1 MSHGPPPDR
10 RVVKEPGAT
19 FPPKSVKSAP
29 IEAAFRLSDA
39 DLRLVLDAGEIG
51 GWEWDIG
58 TGVVRW
64 SENLEQIHGLAPGSF
79 GNSFESYQAMVHPDD
94 RERVVSALRA
104 CIEGRAHYEIEFRST
119 DKAGEV
125 RWMRAKGR
133 VLSGDK
139 GEPFRMIGV
148 CWDMT
153 KRKQAEE
160 NIVEISRRKDE
171 FLAMVSHELRNPLG
185 VIMNASTLINHLT
198 GGDNDLSKAGAAIRR
213 QTEQLARIVDD
224 LMDVSRLS
232 AGKLTLERSNVDLV
246 ALVHRCVHDF
256 VDRGLFEHH
265 RHELRCAGTH
275 VNGDGARLEQIVT
288 NLLMNAIKY
297 TPAGGRIIIEVEP
310 EGGDAILRVK
320 DTGIGISPDL
330 LPRVFDLFVQS
341 ERGVA
346 RPEGGLGVGLA
357 IARSLVEAHGG
368 RIDVWSSGLNSG
380 TEFAVRLPL
389 AAILATG
396 DPRGGVTPRR
406 RILVVDD
413 NIDAREALARLLEIA
428 GHEVYQ
434 AGDGPGG
441 LEEASRSCPEVAI
454 VDIGLPGMNGFEV
467 ARRLK
472 SGAPKLRL
480 IALTGYGQG
489 DHRRLGNEAGFETY
503 LIKPVAFETLQ
514 RALANN

>member
-10 RVVKEPGAT
+10 RVVKEPSAS
-19 FPPKSVKSAP
+19 FPPKALKSGP
-29 IEAAFRLSDA
+29 IEATFGLSDA
-39 DLRLVLDAGEIG
+39 DLHLVLDAGEIG

-64 SENLEQIHGLAPGSF
+64 SDNLERIHGLPPGSF
-79 GNSFESYQAMVHPDD
+79 GNTFESYQAMVHPGD
-94 RERVVSALRA
+94 RERVVSALRS
-104 CIEGRAHYEIEFRST
+104 CIEGRSNYEIEFRSA

-133 VLSGDK
+133 VISGEK

-148 CWDMT
+148 CWDIT
-153 KRKQAEE
+153 KRKREE
-160 NIVEISRRKDE
+160 EAVLETSRRKDE

-185 VIMNASTLINHLT
+185 VIMNASTLISHLT
-198 GGDNDLSKAGAAIRR
+198 SGDDDLSKASAAIRR
-213 QTEQLARIVDD
+213 QTDLLARIVDD

-232 AGKLTLERSNVDLV
+232 AGKLALERTNVDLV

-256 VDRGLFEHH
+256 VDRRLFEQH

-275 VNGDGARLEQIVT
+275 VHGDGPRLEQIVN
-288 NLLMNAIKY
+288 NLLMNALKY

-320 DTGIGISPDL
+320 DTGVGISPDL

-341 ERGVA
+341 ERGLD
-346 RPEGGLGVGLA
+346 RRDGGLGLGLA
-357 IARSLVEAHGG
+357 IVRSLVEAHGG
-368 RIDVWSSGLNSG
+368 RIDVWSPGVNSG
-380 TEFAVRLPL
+380 SEFAVRLPL
-389 AAILATG
+389 AATLALG
-396 DPRGGVTPRR
+396 DPRGGVAPRR

-441 LEEASRSCPEVAI
+441 LEEASRSRPDVAI

-472 SGAPKLRL
+472 SGAPNLRL

-489 DHRRLGNEAGFETY
+489 DHRRLGDEAGFETY

>member
-10 RVVKEPGAT
+10 RVVKEPSAS
-19 FPPKSVKSAP
+19 FPPKSLKSGP
-29 IEAAFRLSDA
+29 IEAAFGLSDA

-64 SENLEQIHGLAPGSF
+64 SDNLERIHGLEPGSF
-79 GNSFESYQAMVHPDD
+79 GNTFESYQAMVHPGD
-94 RERVVSALRA
+94 RERVISALRG
-104 CIEGRAHYEIEFRST
+104 CIEGRSNYEIEFRSAE
-119 DKAGEV
+119 KAGEV

-133 VLSGDK
+133 VLSGEK

-148 CWDMT
+148 CWDIT
-153 KRKQAEE
+153 KRKRAEE
-160 NIVEISRRKDE
+160 AVLETSRRKDE

-185 VIMNASTLINHLT
+185 VIMNASTLINHLAD
-198 GGDNDLSKAGAAIRR
+198 GDDDLSKASAVIRR
-213 QTEQLARIVDD
+213 QTDQLARIVDD

-232 AGKLTLERSNVDLV
+232 AGKLTLERTNVDLV

-256 VDRGLFEHH
+256 VDRRLFDQH

-275 VNGDGARLEQIVT
+275 VHGDGPRLEQIVN

-320 DTGIGISPDL
+320 DTGVGISPDL

-341 ERGVA
+341 ERGLD
-346 RPEGGLGVGLA
+346 RRDGGLGLGLA
-357 IARSLVEAHGG
+357 IVRSLVEAHGG
-368 RIDVWSSGLNSG
+368 RIDVWSPGLNSG

-389 AAILATG
+389 AATLSSG
-396 DPRGGVTPRR
+396 DPRGGVAPRR

-441 LEEASRSCPEVAI
+441 LEEASRSRPDVAI

-472 SGAPKLRL
+472 TGAPNLRL

-489 DHRRLGNEAGFETY
+489 DHRRLGDEAGFETY

>member
-10 RVVKEPGAT
+10 RVVKEPTASY
-19 FPPKSVKSAP
+19 PPKSLKSGP
-29 IEAAFRLSDA
+29 IEASFGLSDA

-64 SENLEQIHGLAPGSF
+64 SENLERIHGLAPGAF
-79 GNSFESYQAMVHPDD
+79 GNTFESYQATVHPAD
-94 RERVVSALRA
+94 RERVTGALRS
-104 CIEGRAHYEIEFRST
+104 CIEGRGNYEIEFRSAESP
-119 DKAGEV
+119 AGV
-125 RWMRAKGR
+125 RWMQAKGR
-133 VLSGDK
+133 VLSGEK
-139 GEPFRMIGV
+139 GEPYRMIGV
-148 CWDMT
+148 CWDIT
-153 KRKQAEE
+153 RRKRAEE
-160 NIVEISRRKDE
+160 ALIETSRRKDE

-185 VIMNASTLINHLT
+185 VIVNASTLIGHLAN
-198 GGDNDLSKAGAAIRR
+198 GDDDLSKASTAICR
-213 QTEQLARIVDD
+213 QTDRLARIVDE
-224 LMDVSRLS
+224 LMDVSRVS
-232 AGKLTLERSNVDLV
+232 AGKLTLERTNVDLV

-256 VDRGLFEHH
+256 VDRGLFDQH
-265 RHELRCAGTH
+265 RHELRCAATH
-275 VNGDGARLEQIVT
+275 VNGDGPRLEQIVG

-310 EGGDAILRVK
+310 DGSDAVLRVK
-320 DTGIGISPDL
+320 DTGVGISPEL

-341 ERGVA
+341 ER
-346 RPEGGLGVGLA
+346 RLDRREGGLGVGLA
-357 IARSLVEAHGG
+357 IVRSLVEAHGG
-368 RIDVWSSGLNSG
+368 RIDVWSPGLNSG
-380 TEFAVRLPL
+380 AEFAVRLPL
-389 AAILATG
+389 GRLSPPATRVAAVAA
-396 DPRGGVTPRR
+396 RR

-413 NIDAREALARLLEIA
+413 NVDAREALARLLEIA

-441 LEEASRSCPEVAI
+441 LEEASRSRPDVAI

-472 SGAPKLRL
+472 SGAPNLRL

-489 DHRRLGNEAGFETY
+489 DHRRLGDEAGFETY